1 MDYLKDQII
10 TYIGNKRKIIPFIE
24 RSLNQI
30 GIKDYTF
37 LDLFSGSGIVSRLAK
52 VHVAKKIIANDL
64 EYYSMVLNSVFLR
77 NEEGD
82 KKEFEEAK
90 KTVKEIMEK
99 MELIYG
105 KESLGGWVTANY
117 APKDDNNIQRGERC
131 FYTHNNAV
139 LIDEYLNF
147 CFNEFSDY
155 GYSMDTANLLL
166 ASLIVEASVHTNTS
180 GVFKG
185 FYKNKQGIGQFGGE
199 GKNALQRICGKI
211 DPQFPV
217 FCPNETEN
225 IIISADASSVVKD
238 TKIVEQAK
246 GIDITYID
254 PPYNQHP
261 YGSNYFML
269 NAIAKNK
276 CPEEI
281 SKVSGIP
288 KDWNRSIYNKRVEG
302 VMQLL
307 KDIENVDSKYV
318 LLSYSSEAYLPIKDM
333 IAELAKIGLITNLQ
347 EIDYNTFRGC
357 RNLKDRNIKLKEYLI
372 TIRK

>member
-10 TYIGNKRKIIPFIE
+10 TYIGNKRKILPFIE

-37 LDLFSGSGIVSRLAK
+37 LDLFSGSGIVSRMAK
-52 VHVAKKIIANDL
+52 VHGAKKIIANDL
-64 EYYSMVLNSVFLR
+64 EYYSMILNTVFLR
-77 NEEGD
+77 NEEGS
-82 KKEFEEAK
+82 KKEFEEMK
-90 KTVKEIMEK
+90 NEILSKPLFE
-99 MELIYG
+99 
-105 KESLGGWVTANY
+105 GWVCENY
-117 APKDDNNIQRGERC
+117 APKDDNDIQRGERC
-131 FYTHNNAV
+131 FYTRENAL
-139 LIDEYLNF
+139 LIDSYIEALRNVPCEVAY
-147 CFNEFSDY
+147 
-155 GYSMDTANLLL
+155 MLL
-166 ASLIVEASVHTNTS
+166 APLIYEASVHTNTS

-225 IIISADASSVVKD
+225 IIVSADASTVVKD

-269 NAIAKNK
+269 NAIAKCK
-276 CPEEI
+276 CPDEI

-333 IAELAKIGLITNLQ
+333 VAELAKIGLITNLQ
-347 EIDYNTFRGC
+347 EIDYNVFRGS
-357 RNLKDRNIKLKEYLI
+357 RNLSNRPKKLQEYLI

>member
-10 TYIGNKRKIIPFIE
+10 TYIGNKRKILPFIE

-52 VHVAKKIIANDL
+52 VHGAKKIIANDL

-82 KKEFEEAK
+82 RKYFDYMKEEVLSRPLFE
-90 KTVKEIMEK
+90 
-99 MELIYG
+99 
-105 KESLGGWVTANY
+105 GWVCENY
-117 APKDDNNIQRGERC
+117 APKDDNDIQRGERC
-131 FYTHNNAV
+131 FYTRENAL
-139 LIDEYLNF
+139 LIDSYL
-147 CFNEFSDY
+147 EFLKEQPAEEAH
-155 GYSMDTANLLL
+155 M
-166 ASLIVEASVHTNTS
+166 LIAPLIYEASVHTNTS

-211 DPQFPV
+211 DPKFPV

-225 IIISADASSVVKD
+225 IIICADASSVVKD

-269 NAIAKNK
+269 NAIAECR
-276 CPEEI
+276 CPKEI

-333 IAELAKIGLITNLQ
+333 VAELAKIGLITNLQ
-347 EIDYNTFRGC
+347 EIDYNVFRGS
-357 RNLKDRNIKLKEYLI
+357 RNLSNRPKKLQEYLI

>member
-10 TYIGNKRKIIPFIE
+10 TYIGNKRKILPFIE

-52 VHVAKKIIANDL
+52 VHGAKKIIANDL
-64 EYYSMVLNSVFLR
+64 EYYSMVLNRVFLR
-77 NEEGD
+77 NEED
-82 KKEFEEAK
+82 DREYFDYLKEKVLSRPLVE
-90 KTVKEIMEK
+90 
-99 MELIYG
+99 
-105 KESLGGWVTANY
+105 GWVCENY
-117 APKDDNNIQRGERC
+117 APKDDNDIQRGERC
-131 FYTHNNAV
+131 FYTRENAL
-139 LIDEYLNF
+139 LIDSYLEVLKEQP
-147 CFNEFSDY
+147 CEVADLVI
-155 GYSMDTANLLL
+155 AP
-166 ASLIVEASVHTNTS
+166 LIYEASVHTNTS

-225 IIISADASSVVKD
+225 IIICADASSVVKD
-238 TKIVEQAK
+238 TKIVEKAK

-269 NAIAKNK
+269 NAIAECR
-276 CPEEI
+276 CPKEI

-333 IAELAKIGLITNLQ
+333 VAELAKIGLITNLQ
-347 EIDYNTFRGC
+347 EIDYNVFRGS
-357 RNLKDRNIKLKEYLI
+357 RNLSSRPKKLQEYLI

>member
-1 MDYLKDQII
+1 MYLTNQII
-10 TYIGNKRKIIPFIE
+10 TYIGNKRKILPFIE

-52 VHVAKKIIANDL
+52 VHGAKKIIANDL
-64 EYYSMVLNSVFLR
+64 EYYSMVLNTVFLR
-77 NEEGD
+77 NEEGN
-82 KKEFEEAK
+82 KKEFEDLKQDILSRPLFE
-90 KTVKEIMEK
+90 
-99 MELIYG
+99 
-105 KESLGGWVTANY
+105 GWVCENY
-117 APKDDNNIQRGERC
+117 APKDDNDIKRGERC
-131 FYTHNNAV
+131 FYTRENAL
-139 LIDEYLNF
+139 LIDSYLESLR
-147 CFNEFSDY
+147 NEPAEVAD
-155 GYSMDTANLLL
+155 MLL
-166 ASLIVEASVHTNTS
+166 APLIYEASVHTNTS

-225 IIISADASSVVKD
+225 IIISADASTVVKD

-269 NAIAKNK
+269 NAIAKCK

-333 IAELAKIGLITNLQ
+333 VAELAKIGLITNLQ
-347 EIDYNTFRGC
+347 EIDYNVFRGS
-357 RNLKDRNIKLKEYLI
+357 RNLSNRPKRLQEYLI

>member
-10 TYIGNKRKIIPFIE
+10 TYIGNKRKILPFIE

-52 VHVAKKIIANDL
+52 VHGAKKIIANDL

-82 KKEFEEAK
+82 KKEFEEMK
-90 KTVKEIMEK
+90 NEILSKPLFE
-99 MELIYG
+99 
-105 KESLGGWVTANY
+105 GWVSENY
-117 APKDDNNIQRGERC
+117 APKDDNDIQRGERC
-131 FYTHNNAV
+131 FYTHENAL
-139 LIDEYLNF
+139 LIDSYIEALR
-147 CFNEFSDY
+147 NEPCEVADMF
-155 GYSMDTANLLL
+155 L
-166 ASLIVEASVHTNTS
+166 APLIYEASVHTNTS

-225 IIISADASSVVKD
+225 IIISADASTVVRD

-246 GIDITYID
+246 GVDITYID

-269 NAIAKNK
+269 NAIAKCK
-276 CPEEI
+276 CPDEI

-333 IAELAKIGLITNLQ
+333 VAELAKIGLITNLQ
-347 EIDYNTFRGC
+347 EIDYNVFRGS
-357 RNLKDRNIKLKEYLI
+357 RNLSNRPKKLQEYLI

>member
-10 TYIGNKRKIIPFIE
+10 TYIGNKRKILPFIE

-30 GIKDYTF
+30 GIKDYSF

-52 VHVAKKIIANDL
+52 VHGAKKIIANDL
-64 EYYSMVLNSVFLR
+64 EYYSMVLNTVFLR
-77 NEEGD
+77 NEEGN
-82 KKEFEEAK
+82 KKEFEEMK
-90 KTVKEIMEK
+90 NEILSKPLFE
-99 MELIYG
+99 
-105 KESLGGWVTANY
+105 GWVCENY

-131 FYTHNNAV
+131 FYTRENAL
-139 LIDEYLNF
+139 LIDSYL
-147 CFNEFSDY
+147 ES
-155 GYSMDTANLLL
+155 L
-166 ASLIVEASVHTNTS
+166 AELPCEVADMFLAPLIYEASVHTNTS

-225 IIISADASSVVKD
+225 IIISADASTVAKD

-269 NAIAKNK
+269 NAIAKCK
-276 CPEEI
+276 CPDEI

-318 LLSYSSEAYLPIKDM
+318 ILSYSSEAYLPIKDM
-333 IAELAKIGLITNLQ
+333 VAELAKVGLITNLQ
-347 EIDYNTFRGC
+347 EIDYNVFRGS
-357 RNLKDRNIKLKEYLI
+357 RNLSNRPKKLQEYLI

>member
-10 TYIGNKRKIIPFIE
+10 TYIGNKRKILPFIE

-52 VHVAKKIIANDL
+52 VHGAKKIIANDL
-64 EYYSMVLNSVFLR
+64 EYYAKILNRVFLR
-77 NEEGD
+77 NKEGD
-82 KKEFEEAK
+82 KKEFEELK
-90 KTVKEIMEK
+90 QDILSRPLFE
-99 MELIYG
+99 
-105 KESLGGWVTANY
+105 GWVTQNY

-131 FYTHNNAV
+131 FYTHENAL
-139 LIDEYLNF
+139 LIDSYL
-147 CFNEFSDY
+147 EGLDDVKY
-155 GYSMDTANLLL
+155 ETANMFLG
-166 ASLIVEASVHTNTS
+166 ALIYEASVHTNTS

-217 FCPNETEN
+217 FCPNKTEN
-225 IIISADASSVVKD
+225 VITSLDASYIVKIMND
-238 TKIVEQAK
+238 V
-246 GIDITYID
+246 DITYID

-269 NAIAKNK
+269 NAIAKNE
-276 CPEEI
+276 CPTDI

-307 KDIENVDSKYV
+307 KDIETVDSKYV

-333 IAELAKIGLITNLQ
+333 VAELAKIGLITNLQ
-347 EIDYNTFRGC
+347 EIDYNVFRGS
-357 RNLKDRNIKLKEYLI
+357 RNLSNRPKKLQEYLI

>member
-10 TYIGNKRKIIPFIE
+10 TYIGNKRKILPFIE

-30 GIKDYTF
+30 GLKDYTF

-52 VHVAKKIIANDL
+52 VHGAKKIIANDL

-77 NEEGD
+77 NEEGN
-82 KKEFEEAK
+82 KKEFEEMK
-90 KTVKEIMEK
+90 QYIFSKPLWE
-99 MELIYG
+99 
-105 KESLGGWVTANY
+105 GWVCENY

-131 FYTHNNAV
+131 FYTRENAL
-139 LIDEYLNF
+139 LIDSYLESLKELPCEVADMF
-147 CFNEFSDY
+147 
-155 GYSMDTANLLL
+155 L
-166 ASLIVEASVHTNTS
+166 APLIYEASVHTNTS

-225 IIISADASSVVKD
+225 IIISADASTVVKD

-269 NAIAKNK
+269 NAIAKCK
-276 CPEEI
+276 CPDEI

-333 IAELAKIGLITNLQ
+333 VAELAKIGLITNLQ
-347 EIDYNTFRGC
+347 EIDYNVFRGS
-357 RNLKDRNIKLKEYLI
+357 RNLSNRPKKLQEYLI

>member
-1 MDYLKDQII
+1 MA
-10 TYIGNKRKIIPFIE
+10 KIH
-24 RSLNQI
+24 
-30 GIKDYTF
+30 G
-37 LDLFSGSGIVSRLAK
+37 
-52 VHVAKKIIANDL
+52 AKKIIANDL
-64 EYYSMVLNSVFLR
+64 EYYSMVLNTIFLR

-82 KKEFEEAK
+82 KKEFEEMK
-90 KTVKEIMEK
+90 NEILSKPLFE
-99 MELIYG
+99 
-105 KESLGGWVTANY
+105 GWVCENY
-117 APKDDNNIQRGERC
+117 APKDDNDIRRGERC
-131 FYTHNNAV
+131 FYTRENA
-139 LIDEYLNF
+139 LIIDSYLESLKELPCEVADMF
-147 CFNEFSDY
+147 
-155 GYSMDTANLLL
+155 L
-166 ASLIVEASVHTNTS
+166 APLIYEASVHTNTS

-211 DPQFPV
+211 DPKFPV

-269 NAIAKNK
+269 NAIAKCK

-333 IAELAKIGLITNLQ
+333 VAELAKIGLITNLQ
-347 EIDYNTFRGC
+347 EIDYNVFRGS
-357 RNLKDRNIKLKEYLI
+357 RNLSNRPKKLQEYLI

>member
-10 TYIGNKRKIIPFIE
+10 TYIGNKRKILPFIE

-30 GIKDYTF
+30 GLKDYTF

-52 VHVAKKIIANDL
+52 VHGAKKIIANDL
-64 EYYSMVLNSVFLR
+64 EYYSSILNSVFLR
-77 NEEGD
+77 NKEGD
-82 KKEFEEAK
+82 KKNFEAAK
-90 KTVKEIMEK
+90 KYLLSKPLFE
-99 MELIYG
+99 
-105 KESLGGWVTANY
+105 GWVSKNY
-117 APKDDNNIQRGERC
+117 APKDDNNIQKGERC
-131 FYTHNNAV
+131 FYTRENAL
-139 LIDEYLNF
+139 LIDSYSQMI
-147 CFNEFSDY
+147 FNNGVYFDWLAYAMVSSE
-155 GYSMDTANLLL
+155 TAYLLL
-166 ASLIVEASVHTNTS
+166 ASLIYEASVHTNTS

-225 IIISADASSVVKD
+225 VIISSDAADVAKEVKD
-238 TKIVEQAK
+238 V
-246 GIDITYID
+246 DITYID

-276 CPEEI
+276 CPNEI

-333 IAELAKIGLITNLQ
+333 VAELAKIGLITNLQ
-347 EIDYNTFRGC
+347 EIDYNVFRGS
-357 RNLKDRNIKLKEYLI
+357 RNLSNRPKKLQEYLI

>member
-10 TYIGNKRKIIPFIE
+10 TYIGNKRKILPFIE

-52 VHVAKKIIANDL
+52 VHGAKKIIANDL
-64 EYYSMVLNSVFLR
+64 EYYSSVLNSVFLR

-82 KKEFEEAK
+82 RKYFDYMREEVLSRPLFE
-90 KTVKEIMEK
+90 
-99 MELIYG
+99 
-105 KESLGGWVTANY
+105 GWVCENY

-131 FYTHNNAV
+131 FYTRENAL
-139 LIDEYLNF
+139 LIDSYL
-147 CFNEFSDY
+147 EFLKEQPTEVAD
-155 GYSMDTANLLL
+155 M
-166 ASLIVEASVHTNTS
+166 LIAPLIYEASVHTNTS

-225 IIISADASSVVKD
+225 IIICADASSVAKD
-238 TKIVEQAK
+238 TKIVEKAK

-269 NAIAKNK
+269 NAIAECR
-276 CPEEI
+276 CPKEI

-288 KDWNRSIYNKRVEG
+288 KDWNRSIYNKRVDG

-307 KDIENVDSKYV
+307 KDIETVDSKYV

-333 IAELAKIGLITNLQ
+333 VAELAKIGLITNLQ
-347 EIDYNTFRGC
+347 EIDYNVFRGS
-357 RNLKDRNIKLKEYLI
+357 RNLSNRPKKLQEYLI

>member
-10 TYIGNKRKIIPFIE
+10 TYIGNKRKILPFIE

-52 VHVAKKIIANDL
+52 AHGAKKIIANDL
-64 EYYSMVLNSVFLR
+64 EYYSMVLNGVFLR

-82 KKEFEEAK
+82 KKEFEEMK
-90 KTVKEIMEK
+90 QYILSKPLFE
-99 MELIYG
+99 
-105 KESLGGWVTANY
+105 GWVSENY
-117 APKDDNNIQRGERC
+117 APKDDNDIQRGERC
-131 FYTHNNAV
+131 FYTRENA
-139 LIDEYLNF
+139 LIIDSYLEALKELPCEVADMF
-147 CFNEFSDY
+147 
-155 GYSMDTANLLL
+155 L
-166 ASLIVEASVHTNTS
+166 APLIYEASVHTNTS

-225 IIISADASSVVKD
+225 IIISADASTVAKY

-269 NAIAKNK
+269 NAIAMNK

-333 IAELAKIGLITNLQ
+333 VAELAKIGLITNLQ
-347 EIDYNTFRGC
+347 EIDYNVFRGS
-357 RNLKDRNIKLKEYLI
+357 RNLSNRPKKLQEYLI

>member
-10 TYIGNKRKIIPFIE
+10 TYLGNKRKILPFIE

-30 GIKDYTF
+30 GLKGYTF

-52 VHVAKKIIANDL
+52 VHGAKKIIANDL

-77 NEEGD
+77 NEEGN
-82 KKEFEEAK
+82 KKEFEEMK
-90 KTVKEIMEK
+90 NEILSKPLFE
-99 MELIYG
+99 
-105 KESLGGWVTANY
+105 GWVCENY
-117 APKDDNNIQRGERC
+117 APKDDNDIQRGERC
-131 FYTHNNAV
+131 FYTRENAL
-139 LIDEYLNF
+139 LIDSYIEALRNVPCEDAY
-147 CFNEFSDY
+147 
-155 GYSMDTANLLL
+155 M
-166 ASLIVEASVHTNTS
+166 LIAPLIYEASVHTNTS

-225 IIISADASSVVKD
+225 IIISADASTVVKD

-269 NAIAKNK
+269 NAIAKCK
-276 CPEEI
+276 CPDEI

-333 IAELAKIGLITNLQ
+333 VAELAKIGLITNLQ
-347 EIDYNTFRGC
+347 EIDYNVFRGS
-357 RNLKDRNIKLKEYLI
+357 RNLSNRPKKLQEYLI

>member
-10 TYIGNKRKIIPFIE
+10 TYLGNKRKILPFIE
-24 RSLNQI
+24 RSLNGI
-30 GIKDYTF
+30 GLKGYTF

-52 VHVAKKIIANDL
+52 VHGAKKIIANDL
-64 EYYSMVLNSVFLR
+64 EYYANILNRVFLR

-82 KKEFEEAK
+82 KKEFEDIKQDILSKPLFE
-90 KTVKEIMEK
+90 
-99 MELIYG
+99 
-105 KESLGGWVTANY
+105 GWVTQNY
-117 APKDDNNIQRGERC
+117 APKDDNDIQRGERC
-131 FYTHNNAV
+131 FYTHENAL
-139 LIDEYLNF
+139 LIDSYL
-147 CFNEFSDY
+147 EGLGDVKY
-155 GYSMDTANLLL
+155 ETANLFK
-166 ASLIVEASVHTNTS
+166 AAIIYEASVHTNTS

-225 IIISADASSVVKD
+225 VITSLDASDV
-238 TKIVEQAK
+238 AK
-246 GIDITYID
+246 MVNNVDITYID

-269 NAIAKNK
+269 NAIANNE
-276 CPEEI
+276 CPSEI

-333 IAELAKIGLITNLQ
+333 VAELAKIGLITNLQ
-347 EIDYNTFRGC
+347 EIDYNVFRGS
-357 RNLKDRNIKLKEYLI
+357 RNLSNRPKKLQEYLI

>member
-10 TYIGNKRKIIPFIE
+10 TYIGNKRKILPFIE

-52 VHVAKKIIANDL
+52 VHGAKKIIANDL
-64 EYYSMVLNSVFLR
+64 EYYSMVLNTVFLR
-77 NEEGD
+77 NEEGN
-82 KKEFEEAK
+82 KKEFEEMK
-90 KTVKEIMEK
+90 NEILSKPLFE
-99 MELIYG
+99 
-105 KESLGGWVTANY
+105 GWVCENY
-117 APKDDNNIQRGERC
+117 APNDDNNIQRGERC
-131 FYTHNNAV
+131 FYTRENAL
-139 LIDEYLNF
+139 LIDSYL
-147 CFNEFSDY
+147 EFLRQLPCEVAY
-155 GYSMDTANLLL
+155 MLL
-166 ASLIVEASVHTNTS
+166 APLIYEASVHTNTS

-225 IIISADASSVVKD
+225 IIISADASTVVKD

-269 NAIAKNK
+269 NAIAKCK
-276 CPEEI
+276 CPDEI

-288 KDWNRSIYNKRVEG
+288 KDWNRSIYNKRVDG

-333 IAELAKIGLITNLQ
+333 VAELAKIGLITNLQ
-347 EIDYNTFRGC
+347 EIDYNVFRGS
-357 RNLKDRNIKLKEYLI
+357 RNLSNRPKKLQEYLI

>member
-1 MDYLKDQII
+1 MSDYLKDQII

-30 GIKDYTF
+30 GLKDYTF

-52 VHVAKKIIANDL
+52 VHGAKKIIANDL
-64 EYYSMVLNSVFLR
+64 EYYSMVLNRVFLR

-82 KKEFEEAK
+82 RKYFEYLKQE
-90 KTVKEIMEK
+90 VLSRPLWE
-99 MELIYG
+99 
-105 KESLGGWVTANY
+105 GWVCENY

-131 FYTHNNAV
+131 FYTRENAL
-139 LIDEYLNF
+139 LIDSYL
-147 CFNEFSDY
+147 EF
-155 GYSMDTANLLL
+155 L
-166 ASLIVEASVHTNTS
+166 AQQPSEVADMLIAPLIYEASVHTNTS

-185 FYKNKQGIGQFGGE
+185 FYKNRQGIGQFGGE

-217 FCPNETEN
+217 FCHNETEN
-225 IIISADASSVVKD
+225 IIICADASSVVKD

-276 CPEEI
+276 CPNEI

-318 LLSYSSEAYLPIKDM
+318 LLSYSSEAYIPIKDM
-333 IAELAKIGLITNLQ
+333 VAELAKIGLITNLQ
-347 EIDYNTFRGC
+347 EIEYNVFRGS
-357 RNLKDRNIKLKEYLI
+357 RNLSNRPNRLQEYLI

>member
-1 MDYLKDQII
+1 MYYLKDQII
-10 TYIGNKRKIIPFIE
+10 TYIGNKRKILPFIQA
-24 RSLNQI
+24 SLDKI
-30 GIKDYTF
+30 GMKNYHF

-52 VHVAKKIIANDL
+52 VHGASKITANDL
-64 EYYSMVLNSVFLR
+64 EYYSSILNTVFLR
-77 NEEGD
+77 NKEGD
-82 KKEFEEAK
+82 KKNFEEAK
-90 KTVKEIMEK
+90 KYLLSKPLFE
-99 MELIYG
+99 
-105 KESLGGWVTANY
+105 GWVSKNY
-117 APKDDNNIQRGERC
+117 APKDDNNIQKGERC
-131 FYTHNNAV
+131 FYTRENAL
-139 LIDEYLNF
+139 LIDSYSQLI
-147 CFNEFSDY
+147 FNRDY
-155 GYSMDTANLLL
+155 FDWLAYAMISFDTAILLL
-166 ASLIVEASVHTNTS
+166 ASLIYEASVHTNTS

-225 IIISADASSVVKD
+225 LILQEDASRVVSEMKD
-238 TKIVEQAK
+238 V
-246 GIDITYID
+246 DITYID

-276 CPEEI
+276 CPNEI

-288 KDWNRSIYNKRVEG
+288 KDWNRSIYNKRVDG

-318 LLSYSSEAYLPIKDM
+318 ILSYSSEAYLPIKDM
-333 IAELAKIGLITNLQ
+333 VGELAKIGLITNLD
-347 EIDYNTFRGC
+347 EIDYNVFRGS
-357 RNLKDRNIKLKEYLI
+357 RNLAQRKKKLQEYLI

>member
-10 TYIGNKRKIIPFIE
+10 TYLGNKRKILPFIE

-52 VHVAKKIIANDL
+52 VHGAKKIIANDL
-64 EYYSMVLNSVFLR
+64 EYYSMVLNRIFLR

-82 KKEFEEAK
+82 REYFDYLKEKVLSRPLFE
-90 KTVKEIMEK
+90 
-99 MELIYG
+99 
-105 KESLGGWVTANY
+105 GWVCENY
-117 APKDDNNIQRGERC
+117 APKDDNDIQRGERC
-131 FYTHNNAV
+131 FYTRENALIIDSYLEV
-139 LIDEYLNF
+139 LKEQPTEVADMVI
-147 CFNEFSDY
+147 
-155 GYSMDTANLLL
+155 AP
-166 ASLIVEASVHTNTS
+166 LIYEASVHTNTS

-185 FYKNKQGIGQFGGE
+185 FYKNKQGVGQFGGE

-225 IIISADASSVVKD
+225 IIICADASTVVKD

-269 NAIAKNK
+269 NAIAECR
-276 CPEEI
+276 CPKEI

-288 KDWNRSIYNKRVEG
+288 KDWNRSIYNKRVDG

-307 KDIENVDSKYV
+307 KDIETVDSKYV

-333 IAELAKIGLITNLQ
+333 VAELAKIGLITNLQ
-347 EIDYNTFRGC
+347 EIDYNVFRGS
-357 RNLKDRNIKLKEYLI
+357 RNLSSRPKKLQEYLI

>member
-1 MDYLKDQII
+1 MYLTNQII
-10 TYIGNKRKIIPFIE
+10 TYLGNKRKILPFIE

-30 GIKDYTF
+30 GLKGYTF
-37 LDLFSGSGIVSRLAK
+37 LDLFSGSGVVSRLAK
-52 VHVAKKIIANDL
+52 VHGAKKIIANDL

-77 NEEGD
+77 NEEGS
-82 KKEFEEAK
+82 KKEFEDIKQDILSRPLFE
-90 KTVKEIMEK
+90 
-99 MELIYG
+99 
-105 KESLGGWVTANY
+105 GWVSENY
-117 APKDDNNIQRGERC
+117 APKDDNDIQRGERC
-131 FYTHNNAV
+131 FYTRENAL
-139 LIDEYLNF
+139 LIDSYLEALRNVP
-147 CFNEFSDY
+147 CEVAY
-155 GYSMDTANLLL
+155 MLL
-166 ASLIVEASVHTNTS
+166 APLIYEASVHTNTS

-185 FYKNKQGIGQFGGE
+185 FYKNMQGIGQFGGE
-199 GKNALQRICGKI
+199 GRNALQRICGKI

-225 IIISADASSVVKD
+225 IIISADASTVVND

-246 GIDITYID
+246 NIDITYID

-269 NAIAKNK
+269 NAIAKCK

-333 IAELAKIGLITNLQ
+333 VAELAKIGLITNLQ
-347 EIDYNTFRGC
+347 EIDYNVFRGS
-357 RNLKDRNIKLKEYLI
+357 RNLSNRPNKLQEYLI

>member
-1 MDYLKDQII
+1 MYLTNQII
-10 TYIGNKRKIIPFIE
+10 TYIGNKRKILPFIE

-52 VHVAKKIIANDL
+52 VHGAKKIIANDL
-64 EYYSMVLNSVFLR
+64 EYYSMVLNTVFLR

-82 KKEFEEAK
+82 RDYFNYLKEEVLSRPLFE
-90 KTVKEIMEK
+90 
-99 MELIYG
+99 
-105 KESLGGWVTANY
+105 GWVCENY

-131 FYTHNNAV
+131 FYTRENAL
-139 LIDEYLNF
+139 LIDSYL
-147 CFNEFSDY
+147 EVLKEQPTEVAD
-155 GYSMDTANLLL
+155 M
-166 ASLIVEASVHTNTS
+166 LIAPLIYEASVHTNTS

-225 IIISADASSVVKD
+225 VIHSLDASDVVKM
-238 TKIVEQAK
+238 VNNV
-246 GIDITYID
+246 DITYID

-269 NAIAKNK
+269 NAIAECR
-276 CPEEI
+276 CPKEI

-288 KDWNRSIYNKRVEG
+288 KDWNRSIYNKRIEG

-333 IAELAKIGLITNLQ
+333 VAELAKIGLITNLQ
-347 EIDYNTFRGC
+347 EIDYNVFRGS
-357 RNLKDRNIKLKEYLI
+357 RNLSNRPNKLQEYLI

>member
-1 MDYLKDQII
+1 MYLTNQII
-10 TYIGNKRKIIPFIE
+10 TYIGNKRKILPFIE

-30 GIKDYTF
+30 GLKDYSF

-52 VHVAKKIIANDL
+52 VHGAKKIIANDL
-64 EYYSMVLNSVFLR
+64 EYYSMVLNRVFLR
-77 NEEGD
+77 NEEGN
-82 KKEFEEAK
+82 KKEFEEMK
-90 KTVKEIMEK
+90 NEILSKPLWE
-99 MELIYG
+99 
-105 KESLGGWVTANY
+105 GWVCENY
-117 APKDDNNIQRGERC
+117 APKDDNDIQRGERC
-131 FYTHNNAV
+131 FYTRENAL
-139 LIDEYLNF
+139 LIDSYLESLKELPCEVADMF
-147 CFNEFSDY
+147 
-155 GYSMDTANLLL
+155 L
-166 ASLIVEASVHTNTS
+166 APLIYEASVHTNTS

-217 FCPNETEN
+217 FCPNKTEN
-225 IIISADASSVVKD
+225 IIISADASRVAKD
-238 TKIVEQAK
+238 TEIVEQAK

-269 NAIAKNK
+269 NAIAKCK

-333 IAELAKIGLITNLQ
+333 VAELAKIGLITSLQ
-347 EIDYNTFRGC
+347 EIDYNVFRGS
-357 RNLKDRNIKLKEYLI
+357 RNLSNRPKKLQEYLI

>member
-10 TYIGNKRKIIPFIE
+10 TYLGNKRKILPFIE

-30 GIKDYTF
+30 GLKDYTF

-52 VHVAKKIIANDL
+52 VHGAKKIIANDL
-64 EYYSMVLNSVFLR
+64 EYYSMVLNRVFLR

-82 KKEFEEAK
+82 REYFDYLKEKVLSRPLFE
-90 KTVKEIMEK
+90 
-99 MELIYG
+99 
-105 KESLGGWVTANY
+105 GWVCENY
-117 APKDDNNIQRGERC
+117 APKDDNDIQRGERC
-131 FYTHNNAV
+131 FYTRENALIIDSYLEV
-139 LIDEYLNF
+139 LKEQPCEVAD
-147 CFNEFSDY
+147 
-155 GYSMDTANLLL
+155 M
-166 ASLIVEASVHTNTS
+166 LIAPLIYEASVHTNTS

-225 IIISADASSVVKD
+225 IIISADASTVVKD
-238 TKIVEQAK
+238 TKIVEKAK

-269 NAIAKNK
+269 NAIAECR
-276 CPEEI
+276 CPKEI

-307 KDIENVDSKYV
+307 KDIETVDSKYV

-333 IAELAKIGLITNLQ
+333 VAELAKIGLITNLQ
-347 EIDYNTFRGC
+347 EIDYNVFRGS
-357 RNLKDRNIKLKEYLI
+357 RNLSNRPKKLQEYLI

>member
-10 TYIGNKRKIIPFIE
+10 TYIGNKRKILPFIE

-30 GIKDYTF
+30 GIKDYNF

-52 VHVAKKIIANDL
+52 VHGAKKIIANDL

-77 NEEGD
+77 NEEGN
-82 KKEFEEAK
+82 KKEFEEMK
-90 KTVKEIMEK
+90 NEILSKPLFE
-99 MELIYG
+99 
-105 KESLGGWVTANY
+105 GWVCENY
-117 APKDDNNIQRGERC
+117 APKDDNDIQRGERC
-131 FYTHNNAV
+131 FYTRENA
-139 LIDEYLNF
+139 LIIDSYIEALKELP
-147 CFNEFSDY
+147 CKV
-155 GYSMDTANLLL
+155 ANMFL
-166 ASLIVEASVHTNTS
+166 APLIYEASVHTNTS

-217 FCPNETEN
+217 FCSNETEN
-225 IIISADASSVVKD
+225 IIISADASTVVKD
-238 TKIVEQAK
+238 TNIVEQAK

-269 NAIAKNK
+269 NAIAKCK
-276 CPEEI
+276 CPDEI

-333 IAELAKIGLITNLQ
+333 VAELAKIGLITNLQ
-347 EIDYNTFRGC
+347 EIDYNVFRGS
-357 RNLKDRNIKLKEYLI
+357 RNLSNRPKKLQEYLI

>member
-1 MDYLKDQII
+1 M
-10 TYIGNKRKIIPFIE
+10 
-24 RSLNQI
+24 
-30 GIKDYTF
+30 F
-37 LDLFSGSGIVSRLAK
+37 LAP
-52 VHVAKKIIANDL
+52 
-64 EYYSMVLNSVFLR
+64 
-77 NEEGD
+77 
-82 KKEFEEAK
+82 
-90 KTVKEIMEK
+90 
-99 MELIYG
+99 LIY
-105 KESLGGWVTANY
+105 
-117 APKDDNNIQRGERC
+117 
-131 FYTHNNAV
+131 
-139 LIDEYLNF
+139 
-147 CFNEFSDY
+147 
-155 GYSMDTANLLL
+155 
-166 ASLIVEASVHTNTS
+166 EASVHTNTS

-225 IIISADASSVVKD
+225 IIISADASTVVKD

-269 NAIAKNK
+269 NAIAMCK

-333 IAELAKIGLITNLQ
+333 VAELAKIGLITNLQ
-347 EIDYNTFRGC
+347 EIDYNVFRGS
-357 RNLKDRNIKLKEYLI
+357 RNLSSRPKKLQEYLI

>member
-10 TYIGNKRKIIPFIE
+10 TYIGNKRKILPFIE

-52 VHVAKKIIANDL
+52 VHGAKKIIANDL

-77 NEEGD
+77 NEEGN
-82 KKEFEEAK
+82 KKEFEEMK
-90 KTVKEIMEK
+90 QYILSKPLWE
-99 MELIYG
+99 
-105 KESLGGWVTANY
+105 GWVCENY
-117 APKDDNNIQRGERC
+117 APKDDNDIQRGERC
-131 FYTHNNAV
+131 FYTRENAL
-139 LIDEYLNF
+139 LIDSYLESLKELPCEIADMF
-147 CFNEFSDY
+147 
-155 GYSMDTANLLL
+155 L
-166 ASLIVEASVHTNTS
+166 AHLIYEASVHTNTS

-217 FCPNETEN
+217 FCPNGTEN
-225 IIISADASSVVKD
+225 IIISADASTVVKD

-269 NAIAKNK
+269 NAIAECR
-276 CPEEI
+276 CPKEI

-333 IAELAKIGLITNLQ
+333 VAELAKIGLITNLQ
-347 EIDYNTFRGC
+347 EIDYNVFRGS
-357 RNLKDRNIKLKEYLI
+357 RNLSNRPKKLQEYLI

>member
-10 TYIGNKRKIIPFIE
+10 TYIGNKRKILPFIE

-52 VHVAKKIIANDL
+52 VHGAKKIIANDL

-82 KKEFEEAK
+82 KKEFEEMK
-90 KTVKEIMEK
+90 NEILSKPLFE
-99 MELIYG
+99 
-105 KESLGGWVTANY
+105 GWVSENY
-117 APKDDNNIQRGERC
+117 APKDDNDIQRGERC
-131 FYTHNNAV
+131 FYTHENAL
-139 LIDEYLNF
+139 LIDSYIEALR
-147 CFNEFSDY
+147 NEPCEVADMF
-155 GYSMDTANLLL
+155 L
-166 ASLIVEASVHTNTS
+166 APLIYEASVHTNTS

-225 IIISADASSVVKD
+225 IIISADASTVVRD

-246 GIDITYID
+246 GVDITYID

-269 NAIAKNK
+269 NAIAKCK
-276 CPEEI
+276 CPDEI

-288 KDWNRSIYNKRVEG
+288 KNWNRSIYNKRVEG

-333 IAELAKIGLITNLQ
+333 VAELAKIGLITNLQ
-347 EIDYNTFRGC
+347 EIDYNVFRGS
-357 RNLKDRNIKLKEYLI
+357 RNLSNRPKKLQEYLI

>member
-10 TYIGNKRKIIPFIE
+10 TYIGNKRKILPFIE

-52 VHVAKKIIANDL
+52 VHGAKKIIANDL

-77 NEEGD
+77 NEEGN
-82 KKEFEEAK
+82 KKEFEEMK
-90 KTVKEIMEK
+90 NEILSKPLFE
-99 MELIYG
+99 
-105 KESLGGWVTANY
+105 GWVCENY
-117 APKDDNNIQRGERC
+117 APKDDNDIQRGERC
-131 FYTHNNAV
+131 FYTRENA
-139 LIDEYLNF
+139 LIIDSFIEGLKDVPFYISKLI
-147 CFNEFSDY
+147 
-155 GYSMDTANLLL
+155 L
-166 ASLIVEASVHTNTS
+166 APLIYEASVHTNTS

-217 FCPNETEN
+217 FCSNETEN

-238 TKIVEQAK
+238 TKIVQQAK

-269 NAIAKNK
+269 NAIAKCK
-276 CPEEI
+276 CPDEI

-333 IAELAKIGLITNLQ
+333 VAELAKIGLITNLQ
-347 EIDYNTFRGC
+347 EIDYNVFRGS
-357 RNLKDRNIKLKEYLI
+357 RNLSSRPKKLQEYLI

>member
-1 MDYLKDQII
+1 ML
-10 TYIGNKRKIIPFIE
+10 
-24 RSLNQI
+24 
-30 GIKDYTF
+30 
-37 LDLFSGSGIVSRLAK
+37 
-52 VHVAKKIIANDL
+52 IAP
-64 EYYSMVLNSVFLR
+64 
-77 NEEGD
+77 
-82 KKEFEEAK
+82 
-90 KTVKEIMEK
+90 
-99 MELIYG
+99 LIY
-105 KESLGGWVTANY
+105 
-117 APKDDNNIQRGERC
+117 
-131 FYTHNNAV
+131 
-139 LIDEYLNF
+139 
-147 CFNEFSDY
+147 
-155 GYSMDTANLLL
+155 
-166 ASLIVEASVHTNTS
+166 EASVHTNTS

-225 IIISADASSVVKD
+225 IIICADASSVVKD
-238 TKIVEQAK
+238 TKIVEKAK

-269 NAIAKNK
+269 NAIAECR
-276 CPEEI
+276 CPKEI

-333 IAELAKIGLITNLQ
+333 VAELAKIGLITNLQ
-347 EIDYNTFRGC
+347 EIDYNVFRGS
-357 RNLKDRNIKLKEYLI
+357 RNLSNRPKKLQEYLI

>member
-1 MDYLKDQII
+1 MYLTNQII
-10 TYIGNKRKIIPFIE
+10 TYIGNKRKILPFIE

-52 VHVAKKIIANDL
+52 VHGAKKIIANDL

-77 NEEGD
+77 NEEGN
-82 KKEFEEAK
+82 KKDFEETK
-90 KTVKEIMEK
+90 QYILSKPLWE
-99 MELIYG
+99 
-105 KESLGGWVTANY
+105 GWVCENY

-131 FYTHNNAV
+131 FYTRENA
-139 LIDEYLNF
+139 LIIDSYLESLKQLPCEVADMF
-147 CFNEFSDY
+147 
-155 GYSMDTANLLL
+155 L
-166 ASLIVEASVHTNTS
+166 APLIYEASVHTNTS

-225 IIISADASSVVKD
+225 LIISADASTVVKD

-269 NAIAKNK
+269 NAIAKCK

-307 KDIENVDSKYV
+307 KDIETVDSKYV

-333 IAELAKIGLITNLQ
+333 VAELAKIGLITNLQ
-347 EIDYNTFRGC
+347 EIDYNVFRGS
-357 RNLKDRNIKLKEYLI
+357 RNLSNRPKKLQEYLI

>member
-1 MDYLKDQII
+1 MYLTNQII
-10 TYIGNKRKIIPFIE
+10 TYIGNKRKILPFIE

-52 VHVAKKIIANDL
+52 VHGAKKIIANDL
-64 EYYSMVLNSVFLR
+64 EYYANILNRVFLR

-82 KKEFEEAK
+82 KKEFEDIKQDILSKPLFE
-90 KTVKEIMEK
+90 
-99 MELIYG
+99 
-105 KESLGGWVTANY
+105 GWVCENY
-117 APKDDNNIQRGERC
+117 APKDDNDIQRGERC
-131 FYTHNNAV
+131 FYTRENAL
-139 LIDEYLNF
+139 LIDSYLESLKELPCEVADMF
-147 CFNEFSDY
+147 
-155 GYSMDTANLLL
+155 L
-166 ASLIVEASVHTNTS
+166 ATLIYEASVHTNTS

-225 IIISADASSVVKD
+225 IIISADASTVVKD

-269 NAIAKNK
+269 NAIAKCK

-333 IAELAKIGLITNLQ
+333 VAELAKIGLITNLQ
-347 EIDYNTFRGC
+347 EIDYNVFRGS
-357 RNLKDRNIKLKEYLI
+357 RNLSNRPKKLQEYLI

>member
-10 TYIGNKRKIIPFIE
+10 TYIGNKRKILPFIE

-52 VHVAKKIIANDL
+52 VHGAKKIIANDL
-64 EYYSMVLNSVFLR
+64 ERYSAVLNSVFLR
-77 NEEGD
+77 NEEGN
-82 KKEFEEAK
+82 KKEFEEMK
-90 KTVKEIMEK
+90 QEILSKPLFE
-99 MELIYG
+99 
-105 KESLGGWVTANY
+105 GWVCENY

-131 FYTHNNAV
+131 FYTRENAL
-139 LIDEYLNF
+139 LIDSYIEALR
-147 CFNEFSDY
+147 NEPCEVAD
-155 GYSMDTANLLL
+155 M
-166 ASLIVEASVHTNTS
+166 LIAPLIYEASVHTNTS

-225 IIISADASSVVKD
+225 IIISADASTIVKD

-269 NAIAKNK
+269 NAIAKCK
-276 CPEEI
+276 CPDDI

-333 IAELAKIGLITNLQ
+333 VAELAKIGLITNLQ
-347 EIDYNTFRGC
+347 EIDYNVFRGS
-357 RNLKDRNIKLKEYLI
+357 RNLSNRPKKLQEYLI